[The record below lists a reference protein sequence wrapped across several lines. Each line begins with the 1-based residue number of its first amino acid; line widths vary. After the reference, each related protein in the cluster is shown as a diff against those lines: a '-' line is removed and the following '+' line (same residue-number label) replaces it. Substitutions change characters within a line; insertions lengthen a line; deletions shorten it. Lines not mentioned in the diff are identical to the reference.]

1 MSAPQEN
8 PDRNDNPSEYGR
20 GTLIVAG
27 LIFVGFALLL
37 YFLPVIMTAI
47 GGDSPWA
54 AGAAIAAVLVLPFL
68 GLWLRG
74 RSRRRP

>member
-1 MSAPQEN
+1 MSAPQDGQ
-8 PDRNDNPSEYGR
+8 DRNDNPSEYGR

>member
-1 MSAPQEN
+1 MSAPQDGQ
-8 PDRNDNPSEYGR
+8 DRNDKPSEYGR

-47 GGDSPWA
+47 LSSSSSITA
-54 AGAAIAAVLVLPFL
+54 A
-68 GLWLRG
+68 
-74 RSRRRP
+74 